1 MSILRN
7 RHTIFI
13 SRVSI
18 AFVLICAGFIKLIDL
33 ENSVQ
38 SVGSYQLLSADLSRL
53 VGTWLPVGEV
63 ILGLLILF
71 NIFKPFVNYI
81 AAVLMLAF
89 ILIIIS
95 VWARG
100 LSIDCGC
107 FGGGG
112 ELPSEG
118 KELRY
123 VKDILR
129 DLGFFSLAI
138 ISSFRANSIKNELV
152 GNELEVEN
160 GLGMEDNKSNLESS
174 VINNLPEI
182 L

>member
-1 MSILRN
+1 
-7 RHTIFI
+7 
-13 SRVSI
+13 
-18 AFVLICAGFIKLIDL
+18 
-33 ENSVQ
+33 
-38 SVGSYQLLSADLSRL
+38 
-53 VGTWLPVGEV
+53 
-63 ILGLLILF
+63 
-71 NIFKPFVNYI
+71 
-81 AAVLMLAF
+81 MLAF
-89 ILIIIS
+89 ILIILS

-160 GLGMEDNKSNLESS
+160 GLGMEDNKSNLKSS
-174 VINNLPEI
+174 AINNLPEI